1 MRRIQDMAT
10 MLKDKELLAS
20 IAKEDPNSVNQAY
33 EELSNIDPEGSA
45 TFSVD
50 GEDKIIPF
58 KTLRSFLK
66 DSNPSLKGQSKV
78 APAVPK
84 AQAYNYENKPVEN
97 KMEDEYYWDDPERG
111 YEHMNPQ
118 SKLDRVLNKKR

>member
-66 DSNPSLKGQSKV
+66 DSNPSLKGQSKA
-78 APAVPK
+78 APTLPK

>member
-66 DSNPSLKGQSKV
+66 DSNPSLKGQSKA
-78 APAVPK
+78 APTMPK

-118 SKLDRVLNKKR
+118 SKLDRVLSKKR